1 MKRKLKQAV
10 EIVIKGEGVSSPVEI
25 SIVLVDDFNIME
37 LNKRFLNHDYPTDV
51 LSFPMSVETKLKNE
65 SEGLVGE
72 ILISAETAQRNAKR
86 YRQTFERELMRLA
99 IHGTL
104 HLLGYNDSTAIQKRE
119 MRRKERKYLA
129 WLE

>member
-1 MKRKLKQAV
+1 M
-10 EIVIKGEGVSSPVEI
+10 EI